1 MMKWKQMIWMN
12 KKRLD
17 GNNPLLNI
25 RASSYCPHLIKK
37 WVSKYNYKHFYIL
50 EKIYLTS
57 LLAERFFLEEQ
68 MMRQSSRREAISFIW
83 HKMAHLF
90 RLTRLI
96 SPFIE
101 VQLLVWIV
109 VGYLVFFSIHLTIF
123 LYLQL
128 LLPVLSNICIDL
140 TWCTLYLRV

>member
-68 MMRQSSRREAISFIW
+68 MMRQSSRREAIS
-83 HKMAHLF
+83 
-90 RLTRLI
+90 
-96 SPFIE
+96 
-101 VQLLVWIV
+101 
-109 VGYLVFFSIHLTIF
+109 YLA
-123 LYLQL
+123 
-128 LLPVLSNICIDL
+128 
-140 TWCTLYLRV
+140 